1 MDFLRDFLSDK
12 MNKDKKS
19 ETHLSD
25 FIDAVK
31 AFPERNA
38 FVINEVPYT
47 YQDLW
52 KKISIIRSALNRINV
67 NNKIFGLVVHDDI
80 ETYASVFALWLEG
93 FAYVP
98 LHPKHPHRRNQ
109 DIIRQSG
116 ILRVLDSNITSDYS
130 SANVLKTRE
139 LDEKDL
145 REEIVHYPKNTLAY
159 ILFTSGST
167 GQPKGVQITHG
178 NLTAFINDF
187 FKSGIKISQED
198 KCLQCFDLTF
208 DVSVQSFLAPLM
220 KGAAVYTVP
229 HDQIKYSYVYGLLE
243 DHNLTFGV
251 FAPSMLRY
259 LRPYFNELHFPSLK
273 HCILTAEASPVDLV
287 EEWWKCIPNA
297 SIFNFYGPTEATI
310 YCTYYHVPKTG
321 IKQANG
327 LLCIGRPFENIHAV
341 ILDDNLAIAD
351 ANSKGEMYISG
362 SQLAPGYWENPERTA
377 EAFKELTVGGVAGR
391 YYKTGDVCMIDKQG
405 DILYYGRLDY
415 QVKVQGYRIEL
426 GEIEFKARE
435 IVSGKNAVAFTYC
448 SDSGVAEIA
457 VCLETDEVDQNDFIE
472 KLKASLPSY
481 MMPTKIFQM
490 REFPINSSGKI
501 DRNSIKSLLGL

>member
-1 MDFLRDFLSDK
+1 
-12 MNKDKKS
+12 MNKDKYS

-52 KKISIIRSALNRINV
+52 KKISIIRAALNRINV
-67 NNKIFGLVVHDDI
+67 NNRIFGLVVHDDI

-93 FAYVP
+93 FGYVP
-98 LHPKHPHRRNQ
+98 LHPKHPQRRNL
-109 DIIRQSG
+109 DIIQQSG

-130 SANVLKTRE
+130 VANVLKTRE

-145 REEIVHYPKNTLAY
+145 REDFVKFPKDTLAY

-187 FKSGIKISQED
+187 FKSGIKINPED

-208 DVSVQSFLAPLM
+208 DVSVQSFLAPLIR
-220 KGAAVYTVP
+220 GAAVYTVP

-243 DHNLTFGV
+243 DHHLTFGV

-259 LRPYFNELHFPSLK
+259 LRPYFDELHFPSLK
-273 HCILTAEASPVDLV
+273 YCILTAEASPVDLV
-287 EEWWKCIPNA
+287 KEWWKCIPNA
-297 SIFNFYGPTEATI
+297 SIYNFYGPTEATI

-341 ILDDNLAIAD
+341 ILDDNLTIAD
-351 ANSKGEMYISG
+351 ADSKGEMYISG
-362 SQLAPGYWENPERTA
+362 PQLTPGYWENPERSA
-377 EAFKELTVGGVAGR
+377 EAFRELTLEGVTKR
-391 YYKTGDVCMIDKQG
+391 YYKTGDLCLIDKEG
-405 DILYYGRLDY
+405 DILYFGRLDY

-435 IVSGKNAVAFTYC
+435 ISNGKNAVALTYG
-448 SDSGVAEIA
+448 SDSGAVEIA
-457 VCLETDEVDQNDFIE
+457 VCIESHEVVPSVFID
-472 KLKASLPSY
+472 KLKKSLPPY
-481 MMPTKIFQM
+481 MIPSKVFHLPD
-490 REFPINSSGKI
+490 FPLNSSGKT
-501 DRNSIKSLLGL
+501 DRNSIKSLLGLE

>member
-1 MDFLRDFLSDK
+1 
-12 MNKDKKS
+12 MNKDEYS
-19 ETHLSD
+19 ETHLSG
-25 FIDAVK
+25 FINAVK
-31 AFPERNA
+31 ACPERNA

-47 YQDLW
+47 YQYLW
-52 KKISIIRSALNRINV
+52 GKISIIRAAVNRINV
-67 NNKIFGLVVHDDI
+67 DNRILGLVVHDDI
-80 ETYASVFALWLEG
+80 ETYASIFALWLEG
-93 FAYVP
+93 LGYVP
-98 LHPKHPHRRNQ
+98 LHPKHPLRRNLE
-109 DIIRQSG
+109 IIHQSG
-116 ILRVLDSNITSDYS
+116 IMRVLDSAISSDYS
-130 SANVLKTRE
+130 DAIALKTSGLNENIFRE
-139 LDEKDL
+139 DINEIPKDT
-145 REEIVHYPKNTLAY
+145 IAY

-187 FKSGIKISQED
+187 FKSGIRITQED

-208 DVSVQSFLAPLM
+208 DVSVQSFLAPLI
-220 KGAAVYTVP
+220 KGATVYTVP

-259 LRPYFNELHFPSLK
+259 LRPYFDELNFPSLK
-273 HCILTAEASPVDLV
+273 YCILTAEASPVDLV
-287 EEWWKCIPNA
+287 MEWWKCIPNA
-297 SIFNFYGPTEATI
+297 SIYNFYGPTEATI
-310 YCTYYHVPKTG
+310 YCTYYQVPKTG

-341 ILDDNLAIAD
+341 ILDDNLTIVD

-362 SQLAPGYWENPERTA
+362 PQLAPGYWENPERTS
-377 EAFKELTVGGVAGR
+377 EAFKELTIEGVTNR
-391 YYKTGDVCMIDKQG
+391 YYKTGDLCLIDEQG
-405 DILYYGRLDY
+405 DILYFGRLDY

-435 IVSGKNAVAFTYC
+435 IVSGKNAVAFAYC

-457 VCLETDEVDQNDFIE
+457 VCLETDEVDQNDFID

-481 MMPTKIFQM
+481 MMPSKIWNM
-490 REFPINSSGKI
+490 HEFPINSSGKI
-501 DRNSIKSLLGL
+501 DRNSIKSLLGHS